1 VRALRDRWL
10 VVVVGP
16 RGCELSVWP
25 RSFPFGALRFGRIDL
40 PLVTR
45 ELAVWHQDHF
55 YVKGNRRI
63 VTAWIP
69 LQDTSYREGCL
80 MVMPGSHEL
89 GYLPHTNEAL
99 GKRHYPTG
107 IFERPVRY
115 VEMRRGDALMF
126 HALMLHS
133 SSVNLSEHARLSIQA
148 RYTLLGEPTDPGMG
162 GVIPV

>member
-1 VRALRDRWL
+1 VRDLL
-10 VVVVGP
+10 
-16 RGCELSVWP
+16 
-25 RSFPFGALRFGRIDL
+25 GAPIGLLQKIVLRIDL